1 MLLFRYFLFVF
12 VVLKYVYADTG
23 CFETESS
30 STAISGCACHSTC
43 QKCGYDSDP
52 IEADDCVTCADG
64 SHVITAVYADGTG
77 TCARPTGCFETE
89 SSSAAISGCA
99 CHSTCQKC
107 GYNSDPI
114 EADDCVTC
122 ADGSHVITAVYADG
136 TGTCAPPPP
145 LPSSTST
152 LTGLLG
158 LISASVVAFVLV

>member
-43 QKCGYDSDP
+43 QKCGYESDP
-52 IEADDCVTCADG
+52 IEADDCVTCADP
-64 SHVITAVYADGTG
+64 A
-77 TCARPTGCFETE
+77 
-89 SSSAAISGCA
+89 
-99 CHSTCQKC
+99 
-107 GYNSDPI
+107 
-114 EADDCVTC
+114 
-122 ADGSHVITAVYADG
+122 HVITAVYADG